1 MGLLDLA
8 SGASLWRG
16 YEYYKAGRVRSWQ
29 SVSESAHEGMVQ
41 GSGDGCYTVA
51 IDLAHPRK
59 SSCSCPHADGKRII
73 CKHKVALSFTVF
85 SGGGRQLLRGCYCV

>member
-41 GSGDGCYTVA
+41 GSGDGCYTVD

-59 SSCSCPHADGKRII
+59 SSCSCPHTDGKRII
-73 CKHKVALSFTVF
+73 
-85 SGGGRQLLRGCYCV
+85 